1 MPAAAGNNCEALVFD
16 RHFLSYGTAID
27 HTPGTGEFTIKE
39 PGVYV
44 MSFQG
49 NFAPVTGASFPFTLT
64 LYMDVDGTMIQSGA
78 APHVFNTS
86 VENQNMAFSSPFEVS
101 SAPVTVSVRSQGGT
115 YLYNTVGITI
125 YKLGEIPV

>member
-1 MPAAAGNNCEALVFD
+1 
-16 RHFLSYGTAID
+16 
-27 HTPGTGEFTIKE
+27 
-39 PGVYV
+39 

-64 LYMDVDGTMIQSGA
+64 LYLDVGGTMIQSGA